1 MLAGGG
7 DRDKLRGECFEAGSF
22 GRSICSGRW
31 GTFLVLQGE
40 EDGGC
45 HRLLPPPDRERGHT
59 RPSALWGPCHG
70 RGSQNPRAQPGARG
84 TQKVPLRGGLSQ
96 IFHCDWHLSVA
107 FTWRRSPRPPCA
119 VPGGVPPLRVW
130 PGGVQPR
137 QRRGRGWRTQPG
149 SGRNSSR
156 AGGRGARQRPDTH
169 AGLGAVPPPC
179 QARDFSDAG
188 PLSPGVSPVF
198 SEVPAPSWPLLL
210 FTVLHLTAGRGEQR
224 PAGRGRS

>member
-7 DRDKLRGECFEAGSF
+7 DGDKLRGECFEAGSF

-107 FTWRRSPRPPCA
+107 FTWRRSPP
-119 VPGGVPPLRVW
+119 VLRVLSQEGFLPSACGQVGSNPDRGGGGGGGRSQEAAGIA
-130 PGGVQPR
+130 PG
-137 QRRGRGWRTQPG
+137 
-149 SGRNSSR
+149 R
-156 AGGRGARQRPDTH
+156 AGAVLAKGPTPT
-169 AGLGAVPPPC
+169 LGWA
-179 QARDFSDAG
+179 
-188 PLSPGVSPVF
+188 
-198 SEVPAPSWPLLL
+198 L
-210 FTVLHLTAGRGEQR
+210 FLR
-224 PAGRGRS
+224 PARPGISRTLGRCPQESGLCLARSPPRPGLCCSSLFST